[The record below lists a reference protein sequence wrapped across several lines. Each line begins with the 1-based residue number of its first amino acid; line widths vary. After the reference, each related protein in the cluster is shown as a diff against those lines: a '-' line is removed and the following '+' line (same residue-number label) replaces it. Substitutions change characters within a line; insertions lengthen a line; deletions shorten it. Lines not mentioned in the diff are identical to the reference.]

1 MPESCEPKLSPVRDN
16 DDFILL
22 RCDANCFH
30 LVLPFISIHFTA
42 CELKSAQEA
51 LNNLWPTPPPA
62 KPRREQN
69 VLFQAF
75 RCPGGHCHLVCHGTM
90 NICLGEEAARSLQ
103 QEMEAQQL
111 CNADFRATPAY
122 LA

>member
-1 MPESCEPKLSPVRDN
+1 MPASCEPKLSPIRDN

-30 LVLPFISIHFTA
+30 LVLPFLSIHLTA
-42 CELKSAQEA
+42 CELRTALSA
-51 LNNLWPTPPPA
+51 LRSLWA
-62 KPRREQN
+62 SRGVSAHRDQS

-75 RCPGGHCHLVCHGTM
+75 RCPDGHCHLVCHGTM
-90 NICLGEEAARSLQ
+90 NICLKEEAARLLQ
-103 QEMEAQQL
+103 QEMEVQERT
-111 CNADFRATPAY
+111 CADLRTVPTY